1 VFCPSSYLRDSWSQL
16 DFFIVMAS
24 IVDMAFAGVEITFIK
39 VLRILRTLR
48 PLRFISH
55 NKNMKIVV
63 NALMESVTAILNVSV
78 VIGMIWIMF
87 GILAISFLKDEMGYC
102 DGIGGFYGVSITSC
116 ADKGGTWKTWPW
128 NFDN

>member
-24 IVDMAFAGVEITFIK
+24 IVDMAFAGVEI
-39 VLRILRTLR
+39 
-48 PLRFISH
+48 RFISH